1 MTALTAGP
9 PVHVRAT
16 GLAKSFG
23 PVRALRRADLTV
35 TAGRISAL
43 VGENGAGKST
53 LMQLISGDLGPDAGA
68 LEVGVRVGL
77 VRQQLSTVDELSL
90 LENIVFGAEDAAG
103 TGAWPRRLLG
113 GISWS
118 AHKESV
124 RDLMA
129 RTGIVVP
136 LAKPAA
142 EVPVGVRQRVDI
154 LSALYRG
161 ARCLLLDEPTTYLTP
176 REVDNLFEVMRDLAA
191 GGMSVVFISHRLRE
205 VVQHCDEVNVLRRG
219 ESVLHLPAGP
229 FELGRIGRAMT
240 GGDDAAGGDMSGAG
254 ASRPAGAPPGAPV
267 LDVGGRL
274 SVRAGEIVGI
284 AGVSG
289 NGQNELLDTIAG
301 LERTAAHLPLTID
314 GRDVSRWS
322 TRARRAA
329 GLRFIPE
336 SVKEA
341 GSAPAASI
349 TDNVISAVPP
359 PTVRGRL
366 GLLRR
371 ARADHLAQSL
381 VERARVVAS
390 STRQPASE
398 LSGGNLQRVAVARE
412 LGDGARILLAHE
424 PTRGVDFA
432 GVALIHAQLR
442 EFTSRGGAVLLVTS
456 DVDELLALSDRVHVI
471 DRGRLGP
478 GYERDQLTLGRLGE
492 LLGGLGHDVVAARHE
507 EVS

>member
-1 MTALTAGP
+1 MTPQAAGP
-9 PVHVRAT
+9 PVHVRAA

-53 LMQLISGDLGPDAGA
+53 LMQLISGDLSPDAGA
-68 LEVGVRVGL
+68 LDVGVRVGL

-103 TGAWPRRLLG
+103 TGAWPGRLLG

-118 AHKESV
+118 AHKEGV

-176 REVDNLFEVMRDLAA
+176 REVDTLFEVMRDLAA

-219 ESVLHLPAGP
+219 ESVLHLPAAP

-240 GGDDAAGGDMSGAG
+240 GGDDAAGGEATGA
-254 ASRPAGAPPGAPV
+254 ARPAGAPPGVPV

-301 LERTAAHLPLTID
+301 LQRSAAHLPLTID
-314 GRDVSRWS
+314 GREVSRWS

-336 SVKEA
+336 SVKES

-359 PTVRGRL
+359 PGLRGRL

-371 ARADHLAQSL
+371 GKADQLARSL

-471 DRGRLGP
+471 DRGRLGRD
-478 GYERDQLTLGRLGE
+478 YERDELTLGRLGE
-492 LLGGLGHDVVAARHE
+492 LLGGLGHDVAAARHE
-507 EVS
+507 EVP

>member
-1 MTALTAGP
+1 MTSHSADP
-9 PVHVRAT
+9 PVHVSAV

-53 LMQLISGDLGPDAGA
+53 LMQLISGDLSPDSGA
-68 LEVGVRVGL
+68 LDVSTRVGL

-90 LENIVFGAEDAAG
+90 LENIVFGAESAAG
-103 TGAWPRRLLG
+103 TGSLPRRLVG
-113 GISWS
+113 GINWRS
-118 AHKESV
+118 HREGV

-129 RTGIVVP
+129 RTGLVVP

-219 ESVLHLPAGP
+219 ESVLHLPAAP
-229 FELGRIGRAMT
+229 FELGQIGRAMT
-240 GGDDAAGGDMSGAG
+240 GGEDAAGDVADPVGAARPAAG
-254 ASRPAGAPPGAPV
+254 AAGAPI

-274 SVRAGEIVGI
+274 WVRSGEIVGI

-301 LERTAAHLPLTID
+301 LERDALHLPLTID
-314 GRDVSRWS
+314 GRDVSRSS
-322 TRARRAA
+322 TRSRRAA

-336 SVKEA
+336 SVKES
-341 GSAPAASI
+341 GSAPTASI

-359 PTVRGRL
+359 PSVRGRF

-371 ARADHLAQSL
+371 ATADHLAQSL

-412 LGDGARILLAHE
+412 LGDGARVLLAHE

-442 EFTSRGGAVLLVTS
+442 EFTGRGGAVLLVTS

-471 DRGRLGP
+471 DRGRLSRS
-478 GYERDQLTLGRLGE
+478 YERAQLTLGRLGE
-492 LLGGLGHDVVAARHE
+492 LLGGLGHDAAAARPQE
-507 EVS
+507 GP